1 MKKRGHKPDAHTY
14 TIMLRGFTSNVN
26 RPQAVENALSVY
38 NSMFAPNSAVT
49 PNIIHTNAIINACA
63 RAKNMDALWSVAG
76 KLPEHGPGAPD
87 KWTFTTILN
96 ALSASAQRDASQIR
110 NDNNGEASAKVFD
123 VAVNDGRKLWEDI
136 VGRWRNGDVMIDQ
149 PLVCAMGRL
158 LLLGSQ
164 TKHWNDIFALVEQ
177 TMNIPRLRN
186 AGKEAPALEAPQND
200 ASTGNE
206 FAPVSIEPKEATNDK
221 FGAMSSSVYA
231 VPGNNALDML
241 LRAAIMVKNVPAGR
255 MYWDLL
261 TDRAGPHKV
270 EPDAANLASYLRLLR
285 ISRSSK
291 VMTELLQKA
300 AEDAQLPKEFWKRGT
315 FVIAMSTCVRDKNNP
330 NVFDHASK
338 VVDLMQEKM
347 EIDGEDGGSGMD
359 PKVMGMYVSLA
370 VVTTPGLGH
379 VEPQRSQKFEPDTR
393 KNNTM
398 RAIARL
404 GPSVVNVKDLMKKG
418 IQERDLAEG
427 KMPDSVKRNWDRVEG
442 RAGQSVDDLA
452 SFLQELVGAYDRLLT
467 KANVLPR
474 DYLQDCLAQK
484 KKLSAFV
491 TKMVG
496 GVKPGTNFEP
506 KRDRF
511 AKFEKKGDMSDDE
524 EDDEVQDALTDYIGR
539 TGPKLSAKT
548 GVVPGKRS
556 FEKGREKRREKIGD
570 AIQRREERKRAWLP
584 SSDRRT
590 VAQEAREEL
599 YRRRQEDQGTVLQ
612 GWGSGFS
619 ELEKESGLRRESGK
633 SHGMVV

>member
-1 MKKRGHKPDAHTY
+1 
-14 TIMLRGFTSNVN
+14 
-26 RPQAVENALSVY
+26 
-38 NSMFAPNSAVT
+38 
-49 PNIIHTNAIINACA
+49 
-63 RAKNMDALWSVAG
+63 MDALWSVAG

-110 NDNNGEASAKVFD
+110 TDDGGEASAKVFD
-123 VAVNDGRKLWEDI
+123 AAIDDGRKLWEDI
-136 VGRWRNGDVMIDQ
+136 VGRWRRGDVMIDQ

-158 LLLGSQ
+158 LLQGSQ
-164 TKHWNDIFALVEQ
+164 PRHWNDVFALVEQ
-177 TMNIPRLRN
+177 TMNIAKYRS
-186 AGKEAPALEAPQND
+186 GGDQAPALEAPKD
-200 ASTGNE
+200 DTRTGIE
-206 FAPVSIEPKEATNDK
+206 FAPVSIVPKESANDK
-221 FGAMSSSVYA
+221 IGATSTSIYVI
-231 VPGNNALDML
+231 PGNNTLSMVL
-241 LRAAIMVKNVPAGR
+241 QAAIMIKNVPAGR

-261 TDRAGPHKV
+261 TDQAGPYKV

-291 VMTELLQKA
+291 VMVELLQKA
-300 AEDAQLPKEFWKRGT
+300 GAEDQLPREFWKRGT

-338 VVDLMQEKM
+338 VMDMMQDKM
-347 EIDGEDGGSGMD
+347 EIGGDERGNGMD

-370 VVTTPGLGH
+370 VVTTPGLSH
-379 VEPQRSQKFEPDTR
+379 VEPLRSQKFEPDAR

-418 IQERDLAEG
+418 IQERDLSEG
-427 KMPDSVKRNWDRVEG
+427 KMPESMKKNWDRVEG

-474 DYLQDCLAQK
+474 DYSQECLAQK

-496 GVKPGTNFEP
+496 GAKPGIKTEP
-506 KRDRF
+506 RIDRF
-511 AKFEKKGDMSDDE
+511 ARNEKRDDVQEE
-524 EDDEVQDALTDYIGR
+524 EDEDEIQDALTNHVRRSSPNQRDEDIPGR
-539 TGPKLSAKT
+539 K
-548 GVVPGKRS
+548 S
-556 FEKGREKRREKIGD
+556 FQQGRERRRAKIGD

-590 VAQEAREEL
+590 QAQEVREEV
-599 YRRRQEDQGTVLQ
+599 YRRRQEDQGAVLQ

-619 ELEKESGLRRESGK
+619 EMEKESGLRRESGK